1 MKQQSKRRLDF
12 LPNKQNKYSIRKFTV
27 GTASILVGATFLFG
41 LSHEAQAAE
50 EQTPNDVTVQSQSV
64 NTHSNNESA
73 SQPSQETSDTAA
85 VTPPVTTEAPAS
97 ETAAPTN
104 PNATPTTSQESTSQQ
119 KAPTSETNKVS
130 TQTTTASQTTSS
142 ESTPVVEQ
150 QPTSETI
157 AKPRTRRALETA
169 DTFESIPAPVNN
181 ETYNGKIIDYTGDL
195 VQKVENPGK
204 TVAPDYINFSP
215 KFTNYDSKSYSFLTN
230 GTNVTS
236 KKLTNTNDGAIH
248 AYLGDYITLNNTS
261 PEAYVYINNVGIADG
276 HKVDA
281 LVHVT
286 RDQASTNFPT
296 DIRYFFTS
304 GRDMLS
310 MTSQDGGGTTANI
323 KFLQNI
329 DKARLDEFY
338 NTIQNGTSI
347 SSVVDGLNALNSEAH
362 PVSGLLNIYDLDDY
376 DRNKAVD
383 VRKSVTFNRN
393 EINEL
398 YVSNQ
403 QPFPAT
409 ANLELKDGKVII
421 STGEQPRGGVEE
433 YPNRVT
439 ATFQDKSELTY
450 SMTGRNA
457 SGTAFHVKGILLVPI
472 QPYTTQVVNPV
483 NGTDGKVTVTQYI
496 PTREVSQPATLPSK
510 VEISAEFPQG
520 ISATAQPNTSDFAAS
535 QNGTNKVVLTST
547 TQALSK
553 PSFYDH
559 TYVLPITLK
568 HELTVNDISS
578 NSEKWLKLKEYYDG
592 DVLNVPV
599 KWSFDNGDKQW
610 DNLTTDHSTVP
621 LKLSD
626 ELKREIDK
634 QIMAEATASVE
645 EAKTAHAQAKEKAQA
660 IVSDQLVNSNEATE
674 LQTSI
679 QSATDKKSIAQEK
692 VNQLPER
699 LKTQLQA
706 ELDQLTPIAVPD
718 INDKNNNNISD
729 EQDELIAQAEA
740 LIADAS
746 KAEEAAKSALN
757 QLNADNAI
765 SPEDNTQ
772 LTQLQ
777 NDFTEKKQAA
787 KDKIASIQQPHQ
799 GPLTEKLNK
808 LLGINVPEVNDRDGN
823 GKPDDLDAQEQKNT
837 DLLNA
842 AADLVAKAEE
852 ADKTAQTKLQSAID
866 NNLITPEESTDLISE
881 KDNAAA
887 TKTKAE
893 EAVNALPQDMQKS
906 LLDRLSKLHGIE
918 VPSINDKNKND
929 IPDTQDELIEAA
941 KLSIKEVQD
950 ADATAKSELATAQS
964 DQAINPTEHDN
975 LDRLQNDFTAKK
987 QAATDK
993 VNAIDSKYNSD
1004 LLNQLA
1010 ALNGIDVPTVNDEN
1024 NNGKPDSAEE
1034 EDNSRLLDEIRA
1046 AIEAAKNADQ
1056 AAQEKLK
1063 EVKQDDVV
1071 SQAELDGLYTV
1082 EDNADNTAAEARRL
1096 IEQLPENLQ
1105 APFLEEVNALNGIEI
1120 PGINDFDNNNIPD
1133 TQDELI
1139 KAAEVSIKEAKDAND
1154 LAKAEL
1160 ATAQSDQLIN
1170 PTEHSN
1176 LERLQNDFT
1185 TKKQAATDKVNAI
1198 DPKYRKDLPEQLQ
1211 ALTGIRVPEV
1221 NDKNNNGKP
1230 DSEEQQEQEN
1240 AALQAATDLVEKA
1253 EQADR
1258 AAQEQLKSANTND
1271 LITPEESASLTTAKD
1286 SASTTKSAADEAVK
1300 ALPQD
1305 VQEPLLNRLNK
1316 LHGIEVP
1323 SINDKNSNSIPDD
1336 QDALIKEA
1344 TKAYEYAKAGEDIVK
1359 TELAK
1364 AQADSVINPEEHT
1377 MVGALQD
1384 AFGQKKAEAESKVN
1398 AIDEKYRGELPE
1410 KVAALIGVT
1419 VPEVNDA
1426 NSNGK
1431 LDSQEQ
1437 QEQRA
1442 QQDKALQA
1450 ATDLVEKA
1458 EAADRAAQD
1467 QLKTAND
1474 NNLIT
1479 PEEHTNLTAAK
1490 DSAATTKSAANE
1502 AVKAL
1507 PQDVQE
1513 SLLERLNKL
1522 HGIEV
1527 PSVNDKNSN
1536 NIPDNQ
1542 DELIKAAEVSIK
1554 EAQNADALAKSEL
1567 ATAQADQV
1575 INPTEH
1581 NNLDELQ
1588 NDFTTKKQ
1596 AATDKVSAIDE
1607 KYRRDLPEQLAALTG
1622 ITVPKV
1628 NDANNNGQ
1636 PDDAEQAALDTLL
1649 ADAKAALE
1657 KAKAAD
1663 QAAKAQLSEAE
1674 QDQVINP
1681 VEHEG
1686 LETAKTTA
1694 ATAKSEAAD
1703 KINALPET
1711 LRAPLQA
1718 ELDQL
1723 NGITIPSINDKNTNQ
1738 IPDDQDALIE
1748 AAKAAIQAAEAA
1760 DAFAKTAL
1768 NKADENQAITPEE
1781 HQQLSDLQ
1789 ADFVQKKAA
1798 AEQAVNAI
1806 NEVLRGVLPG
1816 KLAAL
1821 TGIDVPEVND
1831 ADSNGKLDAAEA
1843 QELQDALQAAT
1854 ELVEKAEQA
1863 DKTAQ
1868 DQLQSASAND
1878 LITPEEHT
1886 SLTAAKDNAA
1896 TTKSAA
1902 DEAVKAL
1909 PEAVQGPLL
1918 ERLNQLHN
1926 IQVPSINDENNNNI
1940 PDDQDELIKAAEVSI
1955 KEVQEADASANSE
1968 LTKAQADQVIN
1979 PTEHDNLDGLQN
1991 DFTTKK
1997 QAAEEKVNAIDEKY
2011 RKDLPE
2017 QLAALNGINVP
2028 SVNDENS
2035 NGIEDSIDSL
2045 LADAQKSIDAA
2056 KEMANQAQDKLNEAK
2071 ADQLINPKELEAL
2084 TGIKNLAEANKQAA
2098 QAKVNSLPQQ
2108 YQAPLQA
2115 QLDQI
2120 NTIALPEVNDK
2131 DANQI
2136 DDHTDELKAA
2146 VQALVDEAK
2155 AANQAAHQEK
2165 SEIEKDN
2172 LVTPLEQAQL
2182 KDKAR
2187 YAAEAKQL
2195 AQRAVDMISETLRPE
2210 FQTQLDALVP
2220 VEVANINDQN
2230 SNGIDDVQDRL
2241 IEDAQKAIKAAQD
2254 AEAAAQI
2261 GLNAAL
2267 DNEVITDSE
2276 QNILDALQKDFAAK
2290 KAIAQE
2296 KVDLVE
2302 DALKGDMPSTLEQLH
2317 GITVPE
2323 VNDKNH
2329 NGVDDALDA
2338 ALQALIQKAED
2349 ANQDAHIHLAEA
2361 NTDSLI
2367 TPKEHEALVSDQT
2380 KADTTKEEAVAA
2392 VKESHIPETVKAEL
2406 LEVLAQLDNI
2416 DVPKVNDA
2424 NNNKIADDVDAQLA
2438 EAEEL
2443 VKKAEALNEAAQNEL
2458 AKAEVDQLITPSEHQ
2473 ALTQQQV
2480 LFEGAKAAAEQ
2491 WVAQLPK
2498 AYQSQFEARLNPLHG
2513 INIPDIN
2520 DQNSNNIKDSDDA
2533 ARAEAEEFVKVAQLM
2548 DTKLQ
2553 EKLKA
2558 LTSDA
2563 LITPEEYGQ
2572 LAQLNAIY
2580 EDVKEQA
2587 AAKVSQLPATLKGDL
2602 PAILASLKGIALP
2615 QVNDKNHNDID
2626 DATDQNIN
2634 EANVALEAAKAAD
2647 KAAKAAFNEAVSDN
2661 LVTPEEQA
2669 TLKEQQANAKNTK
2682 ALAQN
2687 KVDALPT
2694 ELKGSLEEELAQLT
2708 GIDVPEINDANA
2720 NGTNDIQDQWLNDAI
2735 KAINAAK
2742 VADQTAKAHYNEVVT
2757 DNLVTPEE
2765 QATLKV
2771 QQANAQTTKALAQ
2784 NKVDALPTELK
2795 GSLEE
2800 ELAQLTGID
2809 VPEINDANAN
2819 GTNDIQD
2826 QWLNDAIE
2834 AVNAAKVADQTA
2846 KEYYNEAISDNLVT
2860 PEEQATLKAQ
2870 QANAKNTKALAQNKV
2885 DALPTELKGSLEG
2898 ELAQLTG
2905 IVIPDVS
2912 EHHVSEPSSEVSS
2925 EENHD
2930 AASVNTDEVLNTDN
2944 HHTPSETSEVHNQSE
2959 NTHVNQLSKDTDTNE
2974 ETLAKELVQVETDNN
2989 EAAAVQEQVKA
3000 EQSTQLNLDK
3010 NIEKDSIQAGNNDR
3024 VVNTA
3029 AESTHQEV
3037 QNNSTHTTEKAT
3049 KVVKPASSQSK
3060 QTLPKTGSTA
3070 SNGLLLGGIV
3080 ALIGAAF
3087 VLRNRRSTNE

>member
-119 KAPTSETNKVS
+119 KAPTSETNEVS
-130 TQTTTASQTTSS
+130 TQTTTASQTTPTSS

-181 ETYNGKIIDYTGDL
+181 ETYNGKIIDYSGDL
-195 VQKVENPGK
+195 VKKVENPGK

-329 DKARLDEFY
+329 EEARLDEFY

-409 ANLELKDGKVII
+409 ANLELKDGKIII

-535 QNGTNKVVLTST
+535 QNGTNKVILTST

-645 EAKTAHAQAKEKAQA
+645 EAKIAHAQAKEKAQA

-699 LKTQLQA
+699 LKIQLQA

-746 KAEEAAKSALN
+746 KAEETAKSALN

-808 LLGINVPEVNDRDGN
+808 LLGIHVPEVNDRDGN

-852 ADKTAQTKLQSAID
+852 ADKTAQTKLQSAVD
-866 NNLITPEESTDLISE
+866 NNLITPEESTDLISA

-887 TKTKAE
+887 TKAKAE
-893 EAVNALPQDMQKS
+893 EAVHALPQDMQNS
-906 LLDRLSKLHGIE
+906 LLDRLNKLHGIE

-950 ADATAKSELATAQS
+950 ADATAKSELATAQ
-964 DQAINPTEHDN
+964 A
-975 LDRLQNDFTAKK
+975 
-987 QAATDK
+987 
-993 VNAIDSKYNSD
+993 
-1004 LLNQLA
+1004 
-1010 ALNGIDVPTVNDEN
+1010 
-1024 NNGKPDSAEE
+1024 
-1034 EDNSRLLDEIRA
+1034 
-1046 AIEAAKNADQ
+1046 
-1056 AAQEKLK
+1056 
-1063 EVKQDDVV
+1063 
-1071 SQAELDGLYTV
+1071 
-1082 EDNADNTAAEARRL
+1082 
-1096 IEQLPENLQ
+1096 
-1105 APFLEEVNALNGIEI
+1105 
-1120 PGINDFDNNNIPD
+1120 
-1133 TQDELI
+1133 
-1139 KAAEVSIKEAKDAND
+1139 
-1154 LAKAEL
+1154 
-1160 ATAQSDQLIN
+1160 DQLIN

-1176 LERLQNDFT
+1176 LDRLQNGFT
-1185 TKKQAATDKVNAI
+1185 TKKQSATDKVNAI

-1211 ALTGIRVPEV
+1211 ALTGITVPEV
-1221 NDKNNNGKP
+1221 NDANSNGKP
-1230 DSEEQQEQEN
+1230 DSEEQQEQQDV
-1240 AALQAATDLVEKA
+1240 ALQAATDLVEKA
-1253 EQADR
+1253 EAADR
-1258 AAQEQLKSANTND
+1258 AAQEQLLSANDNN
-1271 LITPEESASLTTAKD
+1271 LITPEEHTSLTAAKD
-1286 SASTTKSAADEAVK
+1286 SALTTKTAAEAVK
-1300 ALPQD
+1300 ALPQN
-1305 VQEPLLNRLNK
+1305 VQESLLERLNK

-1323 SINDKNSNSIPDD
+1323 SINDKNSNGIPDD
-1336 QDALIKEA
+1336 QDALINEA

-1426 NSNGK
+1426 NSNAK

-1437 QEQRA
+1437 QEQKA
-1442 QQDKALQA
+1442 QQEAALQA

-1458 EAADRAAQD
+1458 EAADRAAQE
-1467 QLKTAND
+1467 QLQSAND
-1474 NNLIT
+1474 NKLIT
-1479 PEEHTNLTAAK
+1479 PEEHTSLTTAK
-1490 DSAATTKSAANE
+1490 DSAATTKSAADE

-1527 PSVNDKNSN
+1527 PSINDKNSN
-1536 NIPDNQ
+1536 GIPDNQ
-1542 DELIKAAEVSIK
+1542 DELIKAAELSIK

-1596 AATDKVSAIDE
+1596 AATDKVNAIDE
-1607 KYRRDLPEQLAALTG
+1607 KYRRDLPEQLQALTG

-1636 PDDAEQAALDTLL
+1636 SDDAEQAALDTLL

-1663 QAAKAQLSEAE
+1663 QAAKAQLSETE

-1686 LETAKTTA
+1686 LEAAKTTA
-1694 ATAKSEAAD
+1694 ATTKSEAAD

-1760 DAFAKTAL
+1760 DAFAKAAL

-1781 HQQLSDLQ
+1781 HQQLSGLQ

-1798 AEQAVNAI
+1798 EQAVNAI
-1806 NEVLRGVLPG
+1806 NEAFRGVLPG

-1854 ELVEKAEQA
+1854 ELVEKAEAA
-1863 DKTAQ
+1863 DRAAQ
-1868 DQLQSASAND
+1868 EQLQSANTND

-1909 PEAVQGPLL
+1909 PEAVEGPLL

-1940 PDDQDELIKAAEVSI
+1940 PDNQDELIKEAEVSL

-1979 PTEHDNLDGLQN
+1979 STEHDNLDGLQN
-1991 DFTTKK
+1991 NFTTKK
-1997 QAAEEKVNAIDEKY
+1997 QEAEEKVNAIDERY
-2011 RKDLPE
+2011 RGGLPQ

-2056 KEMANQAQDKLNEAK
+2056 KEMAGQAQDKLNEAK

-2098 QAKVNSLPQQ
+2098 QAKINNLPQQ

-2165 SEIEKDN
+2165 SDIEKDN

-2210 FQTQLDALVP
+2210 FQTQLDALIP
-2220 VEVANINDQN
+2220 VEMTNINDQN
-2230 SNGIDDVQDRL
+2230 SNGINDVQDRL

-2296 KVDLVE
+2296 KVGLVE
-2302 DALKGDMPSTLEQLH
+2302 DALKGDMPRTLEQLH

-2329 NGVDDALDA
+2329 NDVDDALDA

-2349 ANQDAHIHLAEA
+2349 ANQDAHKHLAEA

-2367 TPKEHEALVSDQT
+2367 TPKEYEALVSDQT

-2416 DVPKVNDA
+2416 DVPKINDA

-2458 AKAEVDQLITPSEHQ
+2458 AKAEADQLITPSEHQ

-2498 AYQSQFEARLNPLHG
+2498 GYQSQFEARLNPLHG

-2563 LITPEEYGQ
+2563 LINPEEYAQ

-2602 PAILASLKGIALP
+2602 PSILASLKGIALP
-2615 QVNDKNHNDID
+2615 QVNDKNNNDID

-2669 TLKEQQANAKNTK
+2669 TLKAQQANAQTTK
-2682 ALAQN
+2682 AIAQS
-2687 KVDALPT
+2687 KVEPLPT

-2708 GIDVPEINDANA
+2708 GIDV
-2720 NGTNDIQDQWLNDAI
+2720 L
-2735 KAINAAK
+2735 
-2742 VADQTAKAHYNEVVT
+2742 
-2757 DNLVTPEE
+2757 
-2765 QATLKV
+2765 
-2771 QQANAQTTKALAQ
+2771 
-2784 NKVDALPTELK
+2784 
-2795 GSLEE
+2795 
-2800 ELAQLTGID
+2800 
-2809 VPEINDANAN
+2809 EINDANAN

-2834 AVNAAKVADQTA
+2834 AVNTAKVADQTA
-2846 KEYYNEAISDNLVT
+2846 KAHYNEAVTDNLVT
-2860 PEEQATLKAQ
+2860 PEEQATLKEQ
-2870 QANAKNTKALAQNKV
+2870 QANAQNTKAIAQSKV
-2885 DALPTELKGSLEG
+2885 DSLPTELKGSLED

-2905 IVIPDVS
+2905 IVVPNVS
-2912 EHHVSEPSSEVSS
+2912 EHHVSEASSEVSS
-2925 EENHD
+2925 EVNHD

-2959 NTHVNQLSKDTDTNE
+2959 NTHVNQSSKDTDTNE
-2974 ETLAKELVQVETDNN
+2974 ETVTKELVQVETGNN
-2989 EAAAVQEQVKA
+2989 EAAAVHEQVKT

-3010 NIEKDSIQAGNNDR
+3010 NI
-3024 VVNTA
+3024 
-3029 AESTHQEV
+3029 
-3037 QNNSTHTTEKAT
+3037 
-3049 KVVKPASSQSK
+3049 
-3060 QTLPKTGSTA
+3060 
-3070 SNGLLLGGIV
+3070 
-3080 ALIGAAF
+3080 
-3087 VLRNRRSTNE
+3087 

>member
-50 EQTPNDVTVQSQSV
+50 EQTTNDVTVQSQTV

-73 SQPSQETSDTAA
+73 SQPSQEISDTAA

-104 PNATPTTSQESTSQQ
+104 PNATPTTSKESTTQQ
-119 KAPTSETNKVS
+119 KAPTPETNEVS

-150 QPTSETI
+150 QPTSETN

-181 ETYNGKIIDYTGDL
+181 ETYNGKIIDYSGDL
-195 VQKVENPGK
+195 VKKVENPGK

-310 MTSQDGGGTTANI
+310 MTSQDGGGATANI

-338 NTIQNGTSI
+338 NTIQNGTPI
-347 SSVVDGLNALNSEAH
+347 STVVDGLNALNSEAH

-383 VRKSVTFNRN
+383 VRKSVTFDRN

-403 QPFPAT
+403 KPFPAT

-645 EAKTAHAQAKEKAQA
+645 EAKIAHAQAKEKAQA
-660 IVSDQLVNSNEATE
+660 IVSDQLVNSNEAAE

-706 ELDQLTPIAVPD
+706 ELDQLTPIAIPD
-718 INDKNNNNISD
+718 INDKNNNNIND

-740 LIADAS
+740 LIAAAS
-746 KAEEAAKSALN
+746 KAEETAKSTLN

-777 NDFTEKKQAA
+777 NDFVEKKQAA
-787 KDKIASIQQPHQ
+787 KDKIASIQQPYQ

-823 GKPDDLDAQEQKNT
+823 GKPDELDAQEQKNA

-866 NNLITPEESTDLISE
+866 NNLITPEESTDLISA

-887 TKTKAE
+887 AKTKAE
-893 EAVNALPQDMQKS
+893 ESVHALPQDMQKS
-906 LLDRLSKLHGIE
+906 LLDRLNKLQGIE

-950 ADATAKSELATAQS
+950 AEATAKSELETAQA
-964 DQAINPTEHDN
+964 DQAINQNEHDN
-975 LDRLQNDFTAKK
+975 LERLQNDFTAKK

-1004 LLNQLA
+1004 LLNKLA
-1010 ALNGIDVPTVNDEN
+1010 ALNGIDVPAVNDEN

-1082 EDNADNTAAEARRL
+1082 EDNADNTATEARRL

-1133 TQDELI
+1133 DQDEFI

-1154 LAKAEL
+1154 LAKSEL
-1160 ATAQSDQLIN
+1160 ATAQSDQVIN

-1185 TKKQAATDKVNAI
+1185 IKKQAAEDKVNTI

-1211 ALTGIRVPEV
+1211 ALTGITVPEI
-1221 NDKNNNGKP
+1221 NDANSNGKL
-1230 DSEEQQEQEN
+1230 DSQEQQEQIAQQD

-1258 AAQEQLKSANTND
+1258 AAQEQLQSANDNN

-1286 SASTTKSAADEAVK
+1286 NAATTKTAADEAVK
-1300 ALPQD
+1300 ALPQE
-1305 VQEPLLNRLNK
+1305 VQGPLLERLKK
-1316 LHGIEVP
+1316 LNGIEVP
-1323 SINDKNSNSIPDD
+1323 SI
-1336 QDALIKEA
+1336 
-1344 TKAYEYAKAGEDIVK
+1344 
-1359 TELAK
+1359 
-1364 AQADSVINPEEHT
+1364 
-1377 MVGALQD
+1377 
-1384 AFGQKKAEAESKVN
+1384 
-1398 AIDEKYRGELPE
+1398 
-1410 KVAALIGVT
+1410 
-1419 VPEVNDA
+1419 
-1426 NSNGK
+1426 
-1431 LDSQEQ
+1431 
-1437 QEQRA
+1437 
-1442 QQDKALQA
+1442 
-1450 ATDLVEKA
+1450 
-1458 EAADRAAQD
+1458 
-1467 QLKTAND
+1467 
-1474 NNLIT
+1474 
-1479 PEEHTNLTAAK
+1479 
-1490 DSAATTKSAANE
+1490 
-1502 AVKAL
+1502 
-1507 PQDVQE
+1507 
-1513 SLLERLNKL
+1513 
-1522 HGIEV
+1522 
-1527 PSVNDKNSN
+1527 NDKNSN

-1542 DELIKAAEVSIK
+1542 DELIKAAEVSLK

-1567 ATAQADQV
+1567 VTAQADQA

-1596 AATDKVSAIDE
+1596 AATDKVNAIDE
-1607 KYRRDLPEQLAALTG
+1607 KYRKDLPEQLQALTG
-1622 ITVPKV
+1622 IAVPEV
-1628 NDANNNGQ
+1628 NDTNNNGQ
-1636 PDDAEQAALDTLL
+1636 PDDAEQTALDTLL

-1657 KAKAAD
+1657 KAKATD
-1663 QAAKAQLSEAE
+1663 KAAKAQLSEAE

-1694 ATAKSEAAD
+1694 ATAKSEAAV

-1723 NGITIPSINDKNTNQ
+1723 NGITIPSINDENTNQ

-1748 AAKAAIQAAEAA
+1748 AAKAAVQAAEAA
-1760 DAFAKTAL
+1760 EVSAKAAL

-1798 AEQAVNAI
+1798 ADQAVNAI
-1806 NEVLRGVLPG
+1806 NEAFRGVLPG

-1831 ADSNGKLDAAEA
+1831 ADSNGKLDAVEA

-1868 DQLQSASAND
+1868 NQLQSASAND
-1878 LITPEEHT
+1878 LITPEEHA
-1886 SLTAAKDNAA
+1886 SLTAAKDNAT

-1902 DEAVKAL
+1902 DEAVKTL

-1940 PDDQDELIKAAEVSI
+1940 PDNQDELIKAAEVAL
-1955 KEVQEADASANSE
+1955 KEVQDADASANSE

-1979 PTEHDNLDGLQN
+1979 PTEHDNLDGLQD

-1997 QAAEEKVNAIDEKY
+1997 QVATDKVNAIDEKY
-2011 RKDLPE
+2011 RGDLPQ

-2028 SVNDENS
+2028 SVNDKNS

-2045 LADAQKSIDAA
+2045 LADVQKSIDAA
-2056 KEMANQAQDKLNEAK
+2056 KAMADQAQDKLNEAK

-2098 QAKVNSLPQQ
+2098 QAKINSLPQQ

-2120 NTIALPEVNDK
+2120 NIIALPEVNDK

-2146 VQALVDEAK
+2146 VQTLVDEAK

-2165 SEIEKDN
+2165 SDIEKDN

-2195 AQRAVDMISETLRPE
+2195 AQRAVDMISETLRPK
-2210 FQTQLDALVP
+2210 FQAQLDALVP
-2220 VEVANINDQN
+2220 VEMANINDQN

-2276 QNILDALQKDFAAK
+2276 QNILDALQKDFEAK

-2338 ALQALIQKAED
+2338 TLQALIQKAED
-2349 ANQDAHIHLAEA
+2349 ANQDAHKHLSEA
-2361 NTDSLI
+2361 NTDNLV
-2367 TPKEHEALVSDQT
+2367 TPEEHAALVSDQT
-2380 KADTTKEEAVAA
+2380 KADTTKAEAVAA
-2392 VKESHIPETVKAEL
+2392 VKESRIPETVKAEL

-2416 DVPKVNDA
+2416 DVPQVNDA

-2443 VKKAEALNEAAQNEL
+2443 VKKAETLNAAAQNEL
-2458 AKAEVDQLITPSEHQ
+2458 AKAEADQLITPSEHQ

-2498 AYQSQFEARLNPLHG
+2498 AYQSQFEARLNPLYG

-2553 EKLKA
+2553 EKLKD

-2563 LITPEEYGQ
+2563 LINPEEYNQ

-2580 EDVKEQA
+2580 EDVKAQA

-2602 PAILASLKGIALP
+2602 QAILASLKGITLP

-2647 KAAKAAFNEAVSDN
+2647 KAAKAAFNEAITDN
-2661 LVTPEEQA
+2661 LITSEEQA
-2669 TLKEQQANAKNTK
+2669 TLKAQQANAQNTK
-2682 ALAQN
+2682 ALAQS

-2694 ELKGSLEEELAQLT
+2694 ELKGSLDSELARLT
-2708 GIDVPEINDANA
+2708 GIV
-2720 NGTNDIQDQWLNDAI
+2720 
-2735 KAINAAK
+2735 
-2742 VADQTAKAHYNEVVT
+2742 
-2757 DNLVTPEE
+2757 
-2765 QATLKV
+2765 
-2771 QQANAQTTKALAQ
+2771 
-2784 NKVDALPTELK
+2784 
-2795 GSLEE
+2795 
-2800 ELAQLTGID
+2800 

-2834 AVNAAKVADQTA
+2834 AVNAAKAADKTA
-2846 KEYYNEAISDNLVT
+2846 KAHYNKAVTDNLIT
-2860 PEEQATLKAQ
+2860 SEEQATLKAQ
-2870 QANAKNTKALAQNKV
+2870 QANAQNTKALAQNKV
-2885 DALPTELKGSLEG
+2885 DALPTELKGSLDS
-2898 ELAQLTG
+2898 ELGQLTG
-2905 IVIPDVS
+2905 IVVPDVS
-2912 EHHVSEPSSEVSS
+2912 EHIGLESSSEVSS
-2925 EENHD
+2925 EESLD
-2930 AASVNTDEVLNTDN
+2930 AASVNTDETMNTDN
-2944 HHTPSETSEVHNQSE
+2944 HQTSSETSEVHNQSE
-2959 NTHVNQLSKDTDTNE
+2959 NAHVNQLNKDTDTNE
-2974 ETLAKELVQVETDNN
+2974 ETVAKELVQVETGKN
-2989 EAAAVQEQVKA
+2989 EATAVHEQVKA
-3000 EQSTQLNLDK
+3000 EQPTQLNSGTNVEDGG
-3010 NIEKDSIQAGNNDR
+3010 IQAGNNDR
-3024 VVNTA
+3024 VVNAGVET
-3029 AESTHQEV
+3029 THQEV
-3037 QNNSTHTTEKAT
+3037 QNNSSHTTEKAAQD
-3049 KVVKPASSQSK
+3049 VKPAVSQSK
-3060 QTLPKTGSTA
+3060 QALPKTGSTA

>member
-119 KAPTSETNKVS
+119 KAPTSETNEVS
-130 TQTTTASQTTSS
+130 TQTTTASQTTPTSS

-181 ETYNGKIIDYTGDL
+181 ETYNGKIIDYSGDL
-195 VQKVENPGK
+195 VKKVENPGK

-236 KKLTNTNDGAIH
+236 KKLTNDGAIH

-329 DKARLDEFY
+329 EEARLDEFY

-409 ANLELKDGKVII
+409 ANLELKDGEVII

-535 QNGTNKVVLTST
+535 QNGTNKVILTST

-645 EAKTAHAQAKEKAQA
+645 EAKIAHAQAKEKAQA

-699 LKTQLQA
+699 LKIQLQA

-746 KAEEAAKSALN
+746 KAEETAKSALN

-808 LLGINVPEVNDRDGN
+808 LLGIHVPEVNDRDGN

-852 ADKTAQTKLQSAID
+852 ADKTAQTKLQSAVD
-866 NNLITPEESTDLISE
+866 NNLITPEESTDLISA

-887 TKTKAE
+887 TKAKAE
-893 EAVNALPQDMQKS
+893 EAEEAVHALPQDMQNS
-906 LLDRLSKLHGIE
+906 LLDRLNKLHGIE

-950 ADATAKSELATAQS
+950 ADATAKSELATAQA

-975 LDRLQNDFTAKK
+975 LDRLQNDFTAEK

-1096 IEQLPENLQ
+1096 IEELPENLQ

-1133 TQDELI
+1133 DQDELI

-1160 ATAQSDQLIN
+1160 ATAQADQLIN

-1176 LERLQNDFT
+1176 LDRLQNGFT
-1185 TKKQAATDKVNAI
+1185 TKKQSATDKVNAI

-1211 ALTGIRVPEV
+1211 ALTGITVPEV
-1221 NDKNNNGKP
+1221 NDANSNGKP
-1230 DSEEQQEQEN
+1230 DSEEQQEQQDV
-1240 AALQAATDLVEKA
+1240 ALQAATDLVEKA
-1253 EQADR
+1253 EAADR
-1258 AAQEQLKSANTND
+1258 AAQEQLLSANDNN
-1271 LITPEESASLTTAKD
+1271 LITPEEHTSLTAAKD
-1286 SASTTKSAADEAVK
+1286 SALTTKTAAAEAVK
-1300 ALPQD
+1300 ALPQN
-1305 VQEPLLNRLNK
+1305 VQESLLERLNK

-1323 SINDKNSNSIPDD
+1323 SINDKNSNGIPDD
-1336 QDALIKEA
+1336 QDALINEA

-1437 QEQRA
+1437 QEQKA
-1442 QQDKALQA
+1442 QQEAALQA

-1458 EAADRAAQD
+1458 EAADRAAQE
-1467 QLKTAND
+1467 QLQSAND
-1474 NNLIT
+1474 NKLIT
-1479 PEEHTNLTAAK
+1479 PEEHTSLTTAK
-1490 DSAATTKSAANE
+1490 DSAATTKSAADE

-1527 PSVNDKNSN
+1527 PSINDKNSN
-1536 NIPDNQ
+1536 GIPDNQ
-1542 DELIKAAEVSIK
+1542 DELIKAAELSIK

-1596 AATDKVSAIDE
+1596 AATDKVNAIDE
-1607 KYRRDLPEQLAALTG
+1607 KYRRDLPEQLQALTG

-1636 PDDAEQAALDTLL
+1636 SDDAEQAALDTLL

-1663 QAAKAQLSEAE
+1663 QAAKAQLSETE

-1686 LETAKTTA
+1686 LEAAKTTA
-1694 ATAKSEAAD
+1694 ATTKSEAAD

-1760 DAFAKTAL
+1760 DAFAKAAL

-1798 AEQAVNAI
+1798 EQAVNAI
-1806 NEVLRGVLPG
+1806 NEAFRGVLPG

-1854 ELVEKAEQA
+1854 ELVEKAEAA
-1863 DKTAQ
+1863 DRAAQ
-1868 DQLQSASAND
+1868 EQLQSANTND

-1940 PDDQDELIKAAEVSI
+1940 PDNQDELIKEAEVSL

-1979 PTEHDNLDGLQN
+1979 STEHDNLDGLQN
-1991 DFTTKK
+1991 NFTTKK
-1997 QAAEEKVNAIDEKY
+1997 QAAEEKVNAIDERY
-2011 RKDLPE
+2011 RGGLPQ

-2056 KEMANQAQDKLNEAK
+2056 KEMAGQAQDKLNEAK

-2098 QAKVNSLPQQ
+2098 QAKINNLPQQ

-2165 SEIEKDN
+2165 SDIEKDN

-2210 FQTQLDALVP
+2210 FQTQLDALIP
-2220 VEVANINDQN
+2220 VEMTNINDQN

-2296 KVDLVE
+2296 KVGLVE
-2302 DALKGDMPSTLEQLH
+2302 DALKGDMPRTLEQLH

-2329 NGVDDALDA
+2329 NDVDDALDA

-2349 ANQDAHIHLAEA
+2349 ANQDAHKHLAEA

-2367 TPKEHEALVSDQT
+2367 TPKEYEALVSDQT

-2458 AKAEVDQLITPSEHQ
+2458 AKAEADQLITPSEHQ

-2498 AYQSQFEARLNPLHG
+2498 GYQSQFEARLNPLHG

-2563 LITPEEYGQ
+2563 LINPEEYAQ

-2602 PAILASLKGIALP
+2602 PSILASLKGIALP
-2615 QVNDKNHNDID
+2615 QVNDKNNNDID

-2669 TLKEQQANAKNTK
+2669 TLKAQQANAQTTK
-2682 ALAQN
+2682 AIAQS

-2708 GIDVPEINDANA
+2708 GIVVPN
-2720 NGTNDIQDQWLNDAI
+2720 
-2735 KAINAAK
+2735 
-2742 VADQTAKAHYNEVVT
+2742 
-2757 DNLVTPEE
+2757 
-2765 QATLKV
+2765 
-2771 QQANAQTTKALAQ
+2771 
-2784 NKVDALPTELK
+2784 
-2795 GSLEE
+2795 
-2800 ELAQLTGID
+2800 
-2809 VPEINDANAN
+2809 
-2819 GTNDIQD
+2819 
-2826 QWLNDAIE
+2826 
-2834 AVNAAKVADQTA
+2834 
-2846 KEYYNEAISDNLVT
+2846 
-2860 PEEQATLKAQ
+2860 
-2870 QANAKNTKALAQNKV
+2870 
-2885 DALPTELKGSLEG
+2885 
-2898 ELAQLTG
+2898 
-2905 IVIPDVS
+2905 VS
-2912 EHHVSEPSSEVSS
+2912 EHHVSEASSEVSS
-2925 EENHD
+2925 EVNHD

-2959 NTHVNQLSKDTDTNE
+2959 NTHVNQSSKDTDTNE
-2974 ETLAKELVQVETDNN
+2974 ETVTKELVQVETGNN
-2989 EAAAVQEQVKA
+2989 EAAAVHEQVKT

-3029 AESTHQEV
+3029 AEITHQEV
-3037 QNNSTHTTEKAT
+3037 QNNNTHTSEKAT